1 MSDSRWSDV
10 EADVEQALMHF
21 GMAIEIFEA
30 GGFDDAGVEGYKA
43 TAAFKQGMD
52 AGYTAVERAI
62 EGILNILG
70 EEPPA
75 GRDFHKALL
84 DRVTRPLTGDH
95 ARPAIFD
102 EDLKQELLEALRMR
116 HRVRH
121 STYDEFIPH
130 KAEPSVD
137 AARTIIGRLRDAIAT
152 FKKTID
158 PDRNTRDSDGGGA
171 SGGPPG

>member
-62 EGILNILG
+62 GDTE
-70 EEPPA
+70 
-75 GRDFHKALL
+75 H
-84 DRVTRPLTGDH
+84 TRRGAP
-95 ARPAIFD
+95 R
-102 EDLKQELLEALRMR
+102 
-116 HRVRH
+116 
-121 STYDEFIPH
+121 
-130 KAEPSVD
+130 
-137 AARTIIGRLRDAIAT
+137 RT
-152 FKKTID
+152 
-158 PDRNTRDSDGGGA
+158 
-171 SGGPPG
+171 